1 MMNGRPDFASLK
13 QRHRACREQQP
24 QDLATRIHRALSWLQ
39 RAERE
44 TDDID
49 ARFIFLWIA
58 FNAAYAKELPRGE
71 QYSETRSFLRFLD
84 QLIRI
89 DRHNRL
95 YDLVWEE
102 FLDSIRGI
110 LDSKHCF
117 KPFWLH
123 LKGLIDEDDWQRKF
137 RRSRASAERALEQMD
152 TRKLLLTIF
161 DRIYVLRNQLM
172 HGNATW
178 NSRVNRPQLEQA
190 TAFLD
195 HLVPIV
201 IELLID
207 SERGDWGTLCYPVV
221 E

>member
-1 MMNGRPDFASLK
+1 MNDRPDFASLK

-44 TDDID
+44 TGDID

-58 FNAAYAKELPRGE
+58 LNAAYAKELPQGE
-71 QYSETRSFLRFLD
+71 PYSETRSFLRFLD

-89 DRHNRL
+89 DRHHRL

-110 LDSKHCF
+110 LDSKYCF

-123 LKGLIDEDDWQRKF
+123 LKGIPNTDDWEQKF
-137 RRSRASAERALEQMD
+137 RRSRASAERALERMD
-152 TRKLLLTIF
+152 TRKLLLIVF
-161 DRIYVLRNQLM
+161 ERIYVLRNQLM

-178 NSRVNRPQLEQA
+178 NSRLNRPQLEQA

-195 HLVPIV
+195 HLVPVI

-207 SERGDWGTLCYPVV
+207 SERSDWGTLCYPVV
-221 E
+221 D